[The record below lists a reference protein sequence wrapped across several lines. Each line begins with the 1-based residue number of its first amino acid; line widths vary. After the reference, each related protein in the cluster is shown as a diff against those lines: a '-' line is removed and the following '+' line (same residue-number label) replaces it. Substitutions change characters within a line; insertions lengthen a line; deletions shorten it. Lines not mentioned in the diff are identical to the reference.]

1 MSRDRSEGGVSRI
14 TSVGWGAHSEPILRY
29 ADELAL
35 PDHLR
40 ARPTQSSLEP
50 CTPQRRHW
58 RVEGYVVQREERKQ
72 WQQ

>member
-1 MSRDRSEGGVSRI
+1 MSRI

-40 ARPTQSSLEP
+40 ARPTQSSLEAQGYRIVRCP
-50 CTPQRRHW
+50 LCERGHW
-58 RVEGYVVQREERKQ
+58 RRGALGGEED
-72 WQQ
+72 